1 MGKGAYYGLL
11 VTYNPYK
18 QKWYAFDRNDEKHYW
33 SGTYTKSSEG
43 NTPEQALNNYINK

>member
-1 MGKGAYYGLL
+1 MGNLEYYGLL

>member
-1 MGKGAYYGLL
+1 MGNLEYYGLL

-43 NTPEQALNNYINK
+43 NTPEKALNNYINK